1 MIHTATAAAPRHQRL
16 SDATD
21 ALHEHLH
28 GVVASLAPFDSRENF
43 ARFATVQYIFQREIE
58 PLYSRPALQALLPDL
73 QTRSRRSAVAADLAD
88 LGRPLPSVEDGLAAT
103 LGEPAG
109 IGWLFVSEGST
120 LGAAM
125 LLKRAQTL
133 GLTET
138 FGARH
143 LAPDPAGRGKHWKR
157 FVEALDGLALD
168 EEDES
173 ELIEGARNAF
183 LHFGKLLEQAR
194 GT

>member
-1 MIHTATAAAPRHQRL
+1 MNQTATAAAPRHQRL

-28 GVVASLAPFDSRENF
+28 GVVASLAPFDSRDNF
-43 ARFATVQYIFQREIE
+43 ARFAAVQYIFQCEIE
-58 PLYSRPALQALLPDL
+58 PLYARPALQALLPDL
-73 QTRSRRSAVAADLAD
+73 QSRSRRSAVAADLAD
-88 LGRPLPSVEDGLAAT
+88 LGRSLPSVEDGLAAT
-103 LGEPAG
+103 LDVPAA

-125 LLKRAQTL
+125 LLKRAQAL

-157 FVEALDGLALD
+157 FVDALDGLELD
-168 EEDES
+168 DGDDAG
-173 ELIEGARNAF
+173 LIEGARSAF
-183 LHFGKLLEQAR
+183 LHFGTLLEQAR
-194 GT
+194 RS